1 MNDAQRR
8 EVNEAIAAGERALE
22 SLRDAAEALESAAR
36 WGAFDIFVGGG
47 LTSMM
52 KHVRIDRARTALA
65 ETRAYLRAFLREL
78 DDVTGVDKLR
88 VDVGGA
94 LTAVDVLFDNPL
106 VDIFVQRKIDDAR
119 DKVDAAI
126 VATETVLAR
135 LRGMR

>member
-1 MNDAQRR
+1 MEDARRR
-8 EVNEAIAAGERALE
+8 EINEAVAAGERALS
-22 SLRDAAEALESAAR
+22 SLREAAEALESAAR

-65 ETRAYLRAFLREL
+65 EARSHLRAFLREL
-78 DDVTGVDKLR
+78 DDVTGVDALR
-88 VDVGGA
+88 IDVGGA
-94 LTAVDVLFDNPL
+94 LTAVDVFFDNPL

-119 DKVDAAI
+119 DKVEAAV
-126 VATETVLAR
+126 VATETVLGR

>member
-1 MNDAQRR
+1 MGDAQRR
-8 EVNEAIAAGERALE
+8 EVEEAILAGERALV
-22 SLRDAAEALESAAR
+22 SLREAGEALESAAR

-52 KHVRIDRARTALA
+52 KHVRIDKARTALA
-65 ETRAYLRAFLREL
+65 ESRAHLRAFLREL
-78 DDVTGVDKLR
+78 DDVTGVDRLA

-94 LTAVDVLFDNPL
+94 LMAVDIFFDNPI
-106 VDIFVQRKIDDAR
+106 VDIFVQKKIDDAR

-126 VATETVLAR
+126 VATETVLGR